1 MNYGGSARQRR
12 SSRVISR
19 RRRVK
24 NPFVSAGRRKK
35 NHYYDCRKRLSYYLS
50 TRVALVSAQPRY
62 RSPDS
67 RSIRRRCRRRKRI
80 IGWRICFRVNWF
92 VVFTR
97 FGVSVVFSGGL
108 APFYVCVS
116 DKLNLSVCV
125 CVLFS
130 SLRTPRS
137 VVLSKGTTGLGF
149 NIVGGEDGEGIFI
162 SFILAGGP
170 ADVSGQL
177 RRGDQILS
185 VNGHDLKHATH
196 EQAALTL
203 KVGIQQQQ
211 FF

>member
-1 MNYGGSARQRR
+1 M
-12 SSRVISR
+12 
-19 RRRVK
+19 
-24 NPFVSAGRRKK
+24 
-35 NHYYDCRKRLSYYLS
+35 
-50 TRVALVSAQPRY
+50 
-62 RSPDS
+62 
-67 RSIRRRCRRRKRI
+67 
-80 IGWRICFRVNWF
+80 
-92 VVFTR
+92 
-97 FGVSVVFSGGL
+97 
-108 APFYVCVS
+108 S
-116 DKLNLSVCV
+116 DKLNFW
-125 CVLFS
+125 CVLF

-203 KVGIQQQQ
+203 KVRIQQQ